1 MTQPDYRFA
10 VAGTYAAGTVVAG
23 TAAAGTVENI
33 AGPGTAVVGTAEGT
47 VVVAGIVA
55 VGTAAAAAGSTV
67 VAGTVVAGT
76 AVETGTAA
84 GVHIVV
90 AVVVGTGVVVVW
102 LRRPVPLLVKLPA
115 VSGASSASA
124 FLCLVVS
131 KWEVAAQV
139 VGWPLKRRK
148 TSAFPP
154 NSTWTAHLPTVPPV
168 PPGLLPLSDTR
179 IRWASGCRWRT
190 ASAIFH
196 PERLF

>member
-1 MTQPDYRFA
+1 MTQLDYRFA

-23 TAAAGTVENI
+23 AAAAGTVENI

-55 VGTAAAAAGSTV
+55 VGTAAAAGSTV

-90 AVVVGTGVVVVW
+90 AVAVGTGVVVVW
-102 LRRPVPLLVKLPA
+102 LRRPVPLPVKLPA
-115 VSGASSASA
+115 VSDVSSAYA

-168 PPGLLPLSDTR
+168 PPGLLPLSGTR

-190 ASAIFH
+190 VSAIFP